1 MPSRASTSASGE
13 PIVNFRFNTSGSR
26 KFAQATSENVG
37 QPFAIVLD
45 NKVISAPVIREPITG
60 GSGQISGNFTVQ
72 AANDLAILLRA
83 GALPAPLTII
93 EERTVG
99 PGLGQDSIEKGE
111 LAAYVGSIMVIVFM
125 LLTYRLFGVFA
136 NIAVA
141 INVAMISACCRC

>member
-1 MPSRASTSASGE
+1 MLVSGGDLTDAQPGFDQRTGE
-13 PIVNFRFNTSGSR
+13 PIVSFKFNTSGSR

-83 GALPAPLTII
+83 GALPAPLTDHRGAHRRSRASA
-93 EERTVG
+93 RTR
-99 PGLGQDSIEKGE
+99 S
-111 LAAYVGSIMVIVFM
+111 
-125 LLTYRLFGVFA
+125 RRA
-136 NIAVA
+136 NSPP
-141 INVAMISACCRC
+141 MSARSW